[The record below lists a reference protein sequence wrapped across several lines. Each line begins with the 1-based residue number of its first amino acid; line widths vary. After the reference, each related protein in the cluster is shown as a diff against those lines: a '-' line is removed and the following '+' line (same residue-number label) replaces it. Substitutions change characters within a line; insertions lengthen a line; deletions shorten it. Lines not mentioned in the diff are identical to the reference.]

1 MDHPIILTV
10 DDDVMVSNAIER
22 DLRSQFGNA
31 YKIIK
36 TLSGK
41 EALETVK
48 QLRLRNDRIAL
59 FLTDQRMPEMSGT
72 EFLEQAIEIYPNARR
87 VLLTAYADTDTA
99 IDSINKLGLDYYL
112 LKPWDPP
119 EEKLYPM
126 LTDLLNDWQLNNPT
140 PFEGIRVVG
149 YPWNP
154 ASHQVKNFLARNNV
168 PYQWLEIEKN
178 EEANSLL
185 KLAGDPAPELPYLV
199 FPDGSFLSK
208 PENRD
213 IAERIGLQTVAD
225 QPFYDLIIVGAG
237 PAGLAA
243 AVYGASEG
251 IKTLVVEQ
259 EAPGGQAGMSS
270 RIENYLGFPQGL
282 SGSELTLRAVS
293 QARRFGVEILTA
305 QTVVGM
311 EAAGPSKKIKLG
323 DGNELLCKALLVS
336 SGVSYRKLEAKG
348 IGQLTGAGVYYGAA
362 KSEGE
367 SVKDQDVFIIGG
379 ANSAGQA
386 SIYFARFAKTVTMLI
401 RGESISTTMS
411 QYLVEQIGATE
422 NIKVLTNSQVKEALG
437 STRLESL
444 TLSRDHGKTQ
454 ESVTASALFI
464 FIGAVPNTDWLG
476 DQVARDSHGFILS
489 GSDIGSNGQR
499 TSKSTPIR
507 NPYMLETSLPGVFVA
522 GDVRHG
528 SIKRVAS
535 AVGEGSMAV
544 MFVHQYLN
552 TV

>member
-1 MDHPIILTV
+1 MGNPIILTV
-10 DDDVMVSNAIER
+10 DDDVQVSNAIER

-41 EALETVK
+41 EALETAK
-48 QLRLRNDRIAL
+48 QLKLRNDQIAL
-59 FLTDQRMPEMSGT
+59 FLTDQRMPEMDGT
-72 EFLEQAIEIYPNARR
+72 TFLQEAIEIYPNARR

-99 IDSINKLGLDYYL
+99 IESINKLGLDYYL

-126 LTDLLNDWQLNNPT
+126 LTDLLNDWQINNPP

-178 EEANSLL
+178 DEANRLM
-185 KLAGDPAPELPYLV
+185 KLAGNPSPELPYLV

-208 PENRD
+208 PQNVE
-213 IAERIGLQTVAD
+213 IAKRIGLQTVAD
-225 QPFYDLIIVGAG
+225 QPFYDLVIVGAG

-251 IKTLVVEQ
+251 LKTLVVEQ

-282 SGSELTLRAVS
+282 SGSELTHRAVS
-293 QARRFGVEILTA
+293 QARRFGVEIVTA
-305 QTVVGM
+305 QKVVGM
-311 EAAGPSKKIKLG
+311 EADGASKKIKLG
-323 DGNELLCKALLVS
+323 DGNEVRCKALLVS
-336 SGVSYRKLEAKG
+336 SGVSYRNLEATG
-348 IGQLTGAGVYYGAA
+348 ISELTGAGIYYGAA
-362 KSEGE
+362 RSEGE
-367 SVKDQDVFIIGG
+367 TVKDQDVFIIGG

-386 SIYFARFAKTVTMLI
+386 AIFFSRYAKTVTMLI
-401 RGESISTTMS
+401 RSESIATTMS
-411 QYLVEQIGATE
+411 HYLVDQIEATE
-422 NIKVLTNSQVKEALG
+422 NILVRTKTEVKEALG
-437 STRLESL
+437 SSRRESL
-444 TLSRDHGKTQ
+444 ILTRDPGQKLETV
-454 ESVTASALFI
+454 SAGALFI
-464 FIGAVPNTDWLG
+464 LIGAVPNTDWLG

-489 GSDIGSNGQR
+489 GSDINSNEQKISVS
-499 TSKSTPIR
+499 TSNR